1 MLEGL
6 AAWVLNTYVGGY
18 VENLNTH
25 QLSIGLLRGQ
35 VELENLPLKK
45 DAFRHLLLPLEIK
58 AGFIGKLSLKI
69 PVTRLRSEP
78 WLITIEQLYVVIG
91 PVSLDDYDEEREEQ
105 VLQNAKV
112 AKLDAMEAKWKASYE
127 SKQEPSYYAYS
138 YAAWLTCGTSVM
150 SNIIKNLQ
158 FKIKDIHIRFEDG
171 CTDPQNP
178 FACGITIQT
187 VSSQAAAADDAAQPP
202 PASEAA
208 DDVAHQSLQLS
219 GFAAYW
225 DSDVTLLGG
234 LDIMAM
240 AEAMK
245 KQQTHA
251 LSSARAVRPHAYLL
265 STTSFQAQISR
276 NCSPQPL
283 RLRSK
288 PRLTCNLQLEKF
300 ALTLN
305 EEQYRQMVFCLRE
318 LERTNVSWKYRRW
331 RPAVDVRGNARQ
343 WWQFAVQAHVNHL
356 TKKRSQATWEFALK
370 RAKQVKTYV
379 DTYYCHLS
387 KPECL
392 TTEMQAEKNLLEKQ
406 LELETLLSLR
416 ELVIQK
422 VRREQA
428 SWPIGSGGQGL
439 LQYWFPGWTG
449 WYTKQEE
456 APQLPTA
463 DTTEDEA
470 SDIDDASSVSTSL
483 TTQIEEEILDALDSV
498 DRDTFLMRDTVFA
511 RVCFSLSQCGL
522 TLVGRHRTAPT
533 LGSGD
538 DAMQPLVELR
548 FTDVTVDVESRPR
561 LGSFLFAAR
570 LGSLHLQDR
579 TAHNTAYPYVLSPH
593 IVEQVHIFPPKPQP
607 VAEVAKG
614 GQPSIFKFLP
624 FTSPSAAP
632 FGIPLMQGQKMD
644 FPSIPLFE
652 LTYERKPLSS
662 NADHSLM
669 VNTQSLDVVYNPS
682 TIRTVKQFFTLFN
695 YEGGGS
701 QTSSGGP
708 LNLSAAA
715 RSRYEMFKRH
725 TKEELRHRW
734 DLMLEGEESNLQ
746 VAKWDIHMDIC
757 APQIIVPESFTDHNS
772 LTVLID
778 LGRVQF
784 SNSSAPPGA
793 SHSNVD
799 DISDDEADFKTPC
812 SSPPELE
819 ELVNEPVILNPV
831 PETTFTDANVY
842 DRMYK
847 KYTLN
852 LQDMQV
858 LIGTS
863 KDSWKF
869 AQSKGT
875 SRMHVLDRFS
885 ISVQVE
891 RRLLA
896 TDDPHW
902 PSVILNMKLPRL
914 TAHVNEQK
922 VHAMQMCVSRLR
934 ESTSTR
940 PPSWSSQGLSSP
952 YPSSE
957 DFNKAYELGGMSGS
971 PFSNRAKEPH
981 DMSLLL
987 FAQCSIEQMCLE
999 VQSRGRC
1006 IAELQVTGIQATF
1019 SKMPLDSSIT
1029 LSVHGLLLVDAL
1041 QTYGPDFELL
1051 VASHRHV
1058 SMDSRSG
1065 SIRDSD
1071 PNSPTSPATPPLFA
1085 MQPAPPLQTIA
1096 VPKVL
1101 SAILS
1106 TLQSASPKVLTDR
1119 QRASPIGIL
1128 DAHEADAL
1136 ITAEISI
1143 VNVPSSSTNG
1153 AAEQV
1158 FIAAVQFNN
1167 LDVIAN
1173 QETIVE
1179 LVNFARCLKPYD
1191 ALKVPRKTASREGR
1205 LSTSSQFDLSP
1216 SSVQALPN
1224 QINSMQLTFDFHRF
1238 NVLLLRAVSKKGSV
1252 SGQKVATATVS
1263 GARIQ
1268 ASIGSSLEIQGTL
1281 GGLQVC
1287 DLISDKTLHRR
1298 IVSVGSDPHLA
1309 QEDSLIKHH
1318 ASLYRSLPLPDSA
1331 ATAGTEKAFEFTVKR
1346 YRAQGKQATES
1357 ECLEVVARVASVCYI
1372 HSPLLLHE
1380 LASCAVEFKHCVSL
1394 LAQSIKNAATEV
1406 ALGIVN
1412 LPAQSVALSFHVCP
1426 PEGAAVPLLLQRE
1439 PSLNE
1444 TADVHAALPL
1454 DVKLDILLQTPVI
1467 VLPCSVSS
1475 RDVVVAHLGRISLQ
1489 NTNSSVLQSDQFAF
1503 NSCDPHKSGL
1513 FFVQFRDVN
1522 LYSLNIDENLAA
1534 AASGK
1539 PPAVVPPLDSLP
1551 VVDLYSCRAHG
1562 HPILHDTIIEFTV
1575 QYKQPREDLEGAWF
1589 TDGTSWIG
1597 EQGDQGDQVEAPSQH
1612 KGRPTLEVS
1621 GTVINVLKF
1630 AVTKHQ
1636 YELLLQSTK
1645 NITYRKEST
1654 AEEEDLAEP
1663 LHFTSSWDDFAVK
1676 DLLGEPNR
1684 PQQSLA
1690 SMADDASGQ
1699 TAFNC
1704 HINFVLPEFII
1715 NICSELCNDK
1725 QDLVALSFQEFV
1737 VNYERNSPYETTI
1750 QLALKGVVME
1760 DLMESPESSHRY
1772 LIRSTNPESQ
1782 AGDPRDERPPK
1793 SDFISFSC
1801 PDMKYHAPT
1810 MVAHPSLP
1818 DRLCTQNVF
1827 QAHLK
1832 KSKPAEHPKK
1842 RGGQCSSTCGS
1853 PSTPPPSPSGSVSP
1867 LLVAQEDP
1875 LMHINVLL
1883 IDSHCPD
1890 FASKHNR
1897 VSQTVTVELNSLET
1911 VINAQTWVMVLDF
1924 LGLAADLPQEPRPAS
1939 KQEDLLLMEDTDASQ
1954 ESLGGGLEVA
1964 NTELKVDIHNFV
1976 VTLNKPSCELARASI
1991 SGFSSHLSLRDSNI
2005 AFQASLGKICV
2016 LDLTGHGC
2024 LYRERFITAGPEALH
2039 FNIFKYG
2046 SPDPDL
2052 RRDCDVKVKCE
2063 MSSVQVVHTQRFLT
2077 EVIDFFADF
2086 SELQMLLKAATAGN
2100 KMNLSAC
2107 RAPRVQLEV
2116 TAASPVIVVPQ
2127 SYRSLDVLVANL
2139 GNLNISTTFRF
2150 TGEGK
2155 SEPSSRRTSLETSL
2169 LEPARKGCT
2178 VISAEEVMNVLVN
2191 LDDDKCLLQ
2200 VMDVELVDMDVY
2212 SGVCVPTCQAVPL
2225 KHPEGGSYTLQF
2237 PSILI
2242 KKNGGPL
2249 LKQTLMLHLMV
2260 EKNLD
2265 SAFNHSVPDWTVEG
2279 SFSSV
2284 HVTLDRSQYAL
2295 VHGILSHN
2303 LAETVERSSASNLTL
2318 IELFPEQGSGS
2329 SGNGWT
2335 FLAIRMA
2342 LVNVTL
2348 ELVHA
2353 HARPLCA
2360 NAESTLAKVELIR
2373 SRLTLERFSDQSN
2386 DIDLVSHEIRILD
2399 TRFKD
2404 APVNNRPNVFTNIL
2418 QPTKNASREKVLQ
2431 AEIHYRVTHN
2441 TARFTVLLNNMRVM
2455 AIFSWIS
2462 ELAEFLSVATEG
2474 QLFTQVKHTTETD
2487 LHQAH
2492 IQGSG
2497 RRMTKQWQQQP
2508 IPEVP
2513 LELKLNMTD
2522 TEIVVVEDAAAWDTN
2537 AVILKSTAVLS
2548 YHGGGSA
2555 GGEKPLSCNLQNLEV
2570 FSCVLGLEEDT
2581 ALSIVDPIS
2590 VYIDLVARERE
2601 STSFGARSGHV
2612 LQVGTLNLNLRL
2624 SYNDVKMFLR
2634 ILDSIPKQLLL
2645 SVNKADPVNMDS
2657 LLEMGFS
2664 REDCLRSLEA
2674 CKGNVDDAAL
2684 WLTQNAAPCSAAL
2697 ASMGAS
2703 APTSVARPED
2713 VVVSAV
2719 ELKVSYF
2726 CLCIID
2732 DCMDADVPLLEID
2745 LRETYISQELS
2756 KTFSGESKFFFS
2768 TGYYNRALS
2777 GWEPIIEPWRCHCL
2791 WEAAFGKAG
2800 LSKFHFKINAED
2812 VLKVNITTALL
2823 DLYQKVKQSW
2833 AADFYQLFSAERSL
2847 DNRDATMQV
2856 VDAPVRRRSPFVP
2869 FAIKND
2875 LGVAFRFTAFVSA
2888 AFGGSKEE
2896 PATSKFD
2903 WKDVEPGQVVPF
2915 TFQGRGK
2922 IRHQDSHELR
2932 MHKLV
2937 VKIAGYSQLD
2947 PVSVE
2952 KVGVYFK
2959 YAVPVDRQHR
2969 ASAMTRVV
2977 FSVTLDGNARKLIT
2991 VRSALVVK
2999 NKVEV
3004 PVDLKL
3010 ETAGVRPYQIC
3021 LQPRCMAAV
3030 PLPYVFADMWVR
3042 PTISLIAY
3050 SSLEWQH
3057 FASRPQGA
3065 SYSITCCP
3073 IRNDA
3078 AFFRFSVD
3086 VKREKYPDSK
3096 SVSASVP
3103 GHTISLLPPLSIQ
3116 NLLPYELAYVVNEGQ
3131 CKGIIPPHKNHLL
3144 HEVNTDQYV
3153 IVGFSLEN
3161 FRQCTSLVIPPGSS
3175 SFSTRL
3181 ETHDTEGRP
3190 LVLHAR
3196 VSVLRGR
3203 ALKVYV
3209 SVPFWIINR
3218 SGLPLIF
3225 KQEGTSSESAGQ
3237 FREHEQARSVAP
3249 LLFSFSDTE
3258 ASMMC
3263 SMRVGTELH
3272 PRSFPQWCT
3281 CFSLEK
3287 GIKVRRL
3294 MVSPN
3299 DARPDWVYTIGV
3311 EIRPGL
3317 GRYTGTSHVVLSP
3330 RFLIDNQS
3338 SAVVQ
3343 IAQRFATKELQ
3354 YRHHISLA
3362 KPKSSLPFHWPR
3374 VDLDNLL
3381 CVRLVDIA
3389 GCQWSGG
3396 FKIDELN
3403 SFHIHMR
3410 DDLGRSHFLRV
3421 EVILKGATFFIIFM
3435 DCAKIP
3441 PPLRID
3447 NQSEVSVTFHQTSV
3461 ANDMLRATVRAHT
3474 SVPYAWDEPT
3484 LPPYITVTAPGGMSE
3499 TYDMTIFRPGKKLY
3513 YENFFYIAFSG
3524 TFLEPRAMVKAQPG
3538 SKDVRCQE
3546 LVLDVP
3552 QGSRVVINKKELGKR
3567 SQLWRM
3573 TSTGMLQHEGSSTPR
3588 EPRPSAEPGRMLVL
3602 DIAGLGPEPKKYTE
3616 LMLRKPDGRRRL
3628 TQTWQFR
3635 SDGRLACQLP
3645 GMFVQPR
3652 DGFAGLRRGNDVVL
3666 GPPQPVSFA
3675 CMDNGVPVE
3684 QAVVNQ
3690 KMRGGSGVLSVRV
3703 VPKGPTIMLCVSD
3716 FVQKQKLS
3724 TSAPSLDLR
3733 LLADK
3738 GAEEPQPPQ
3747 VEGRFGMD
3755 LELNVHLVGGLGVSV
3770 INHLGEELVY
3780 AVLQNIR
3787 VNFQQSP
3794 SSQILDASV
3803 ENVQVDNQLHGA
3815 ERPVALYVTPLHER
3829 DRQRHLPAIVVTAE
3843 RLPQR
3848 DTDVVIFQH
3857 FIMHVKNLTVALEE
3871 LLMLK
3876 VLQLVHHQFTD
3887 FSDEIIIDNQLQRAH
3902 AAASANARRLYFNT
3916 LKLRLDQVKLSVL
3929 TLSHRPPELDSI
3941 KKKAGW
3947 SLMRFEDVVVE
3958 LDSFVKSHPFESLE
3972 FLVNNVIEHYKGEFQ
3987 SHAAKILGAVD
3998 FLGDPVG
4005 LFNDVCTG
4013 WSESL
4018 KDGNITY
4025 LIKGVTHGLSNS
4037 TVKMAGSLSESL
4049 TTVAHPPGQVEQRS
4063 RSGAGPEHS
4072 SEGHLVTGLRRLG
4085 SGVVG
4090 GLTSVARHSYHGV
4103 VNEGVQGL
4111 LTGLGKGLIGTV
4123 AMPAAGILDL
4133 VTEAASLVRDTSK
4146 PPSHRHPRR
4155 CRPPR
4160 LCSGPGGLL
4169 PCYSTSQALGQ
4180 QFLCQLADAATGG
4193 DLFVAMEQLEG
4204 RPDGLRV
4211 LISTERAFIIRRESP
4226 SSHAESI
4233 VHVVPYSGLSYC
4245 RWFPSNLGA
4254 QPQPPFYVEFL
4265 LRPENQ
4271 RLSASLDLQHNSLRV
4286 GCESEGTARKVVQQ
4300 INYARDAYEERK
4312 YTTHFSD
4319 SDEDEN

>member
-78 WLITIEQLYVVIG
+78 WLITIEQLYIVIG
-91 PVSLDDYDEEREEQ
+91 PVSLDDYDEVREDQ
-105 VLQNAKV
+105 VLQNAKI

-150 SNIIKNLQ
+150 TNIIKNLQ
-158 FKIKDIHIRFEDG
+158 FKIKDIHIRCEDG

-187 VSSQAAAADDAAQPP
+187 LSSQAAAADEAAAQES
-202 PASEAA
+202 ASGAA
-208 DDVAHQSLQLS
+208 DDVAHQSVQLS
-219 GFAAYW
+219 GFAVYW
-225 DSDVTLLGG
+225 DSDVTLLGS
-234 LDIMAM
+234 LDIPAV

-245 KQQTHA
+245 KHQTHA
-251 LSSARAVRPHAYLL
+251 LSTARTVRPHSYLL
-265 STTSFQAQISR
+265 ATTSFQAQISR

-283 RLRSK
+283 RVRSK
-288 PRLTCNLQLEKF
+288 PRLTCNLQLDKF
-300 ALTLN
+300 SITLN
-305 EEQYRQMVFCLRE
+305 EEQYRQMVFCFKE
-318 LERTNVSWKYRRW
+318 LERVNVSWKYRRW
-331 RPAVDVRGNARQ
+331 RPSVGISGNTSL
-343 WWQFAVQAHVNHL
+343 WWQFASHAHVHHL
-356 TKKRSQATWEFALK
+356 TKKRSQATWAFALQ
-370 RAKQVKTYV
+370 RAKDVKRYV
-379 DTYYCHLS
+379 DVYYCHLA

-392 TTEMQAEKNLLEKQ
+392 TTEMQKEKNALEQQ
-406 LELETLLSLR
+406 LEFETLLSLR

-422 VRREQA
+422 VRREQS
-428 SWPIGSGGQGL
+428 SWPSESRGQGV

-449 WYTKQEE
+449 WYAKQDE
-456 APQLPTA
+456 ASQPPSA
-463 DTTEDEA
+463 EVTEDEA
-470 SDIDDASSVSTSL
+470 SDIDDASSISTSL

-522 TLVGRHRTAPT
+522 TLVGRHRVAPN
-533 LGSGD
+533 LGAGD
-538 DAMQPLVELR
+538 EVMQPLVELR
-548 FTDVTVDVESRPR
+548 FAEVTVDVESRPR

-579 TAHNTAYPYVLSPH
+579 TAPNSAYPYMLSPH
-593 IVEQVHIFPPKPQP
+593 AVEQVHVFPKALPLEGTKT
-607 VAEVAKG
+607 
-614 GQPSIFKFLP
+614 QPSIFKFLP
-624 FTSPSAAP
+624 FTSPSSAP
-632 FGIPLMQGQKMD
+632 FGISLMHSQKTD
-644 FPSIPLFE
+644 FPSVPLFE
-652 LTYERKPLSS
+652 LTYEKKPLGSS
-662 NADHSLM
+662 ADHSLT

-695 YEGGGS
+695 YEGS
-701 QTSSGGP
+701 CFPSSGGS

-715 RSRYEMFKRH
+715 RTRYEMFKKH
-725 TKEELRHRW
+725 TKEELRHHW
-734 DLMLEGEESNLQ
+734 DLMLEGEQSTLQ
-746 VAKWDIHMDIC
+746 IAKWDIHMDIS
-757 APQIIVPESFTDHNS
+757 APQIIVPESFTDHTS
-772 LTVLID
+772 ATVLID

-784 SNSSAPPGA
+784 SNSSAPMEA
-793 SHSNVD
+793 SRANVE

-812 SSPPELE
+812 SSPPEQE
-819 ELVNEPVILNPV
+819 ELETVVSSPVK
-831 PETTFTDANVY
+831 ETAMSDADIY
-842 DRMYK
+842 SHMYK

-858 LIGTS
+858 LIGS
-863 KDSWKF
+863 GKDSWKF
-869 AQSKGT
+869 AQTKGT

-885 ISVQVE
+885 IAIQVE

-902 PSVILNMKLPRL
+902 PSVVLNMKLPRL

-922 VHAMQMCVSRLR
+922 VHAMQMCLSRLK

-940 PPSWSSQGLSSP
+940 PGGWSSQSPSSP
-952 YPSSE
+952 CASSVDLDKMLQQE
-957 DFNKAYELGGMSGS
+957 GMSES
-971 PFSNRAKEPH
+971 AFANRSKEPH
-981 DMSLLL
+981 DTSLLL
-987 FAQCSIEQMCLE
+987 VAQCSIEQMCLE

-1019 SKMPLDSSIT
+1019 SKTPQDLSVTM
-1029 LSVHGLLLVDAL
+1029 SVHGLLLVDAL

-1051 VASHRHV
+1051 VASHKHV

-1071 PNSPTSPATPPLFA
+1071 PNSPTSPATPPLFSIH
-1085 MQPAPPLQTIA
+1085 PTAPPMQTIA

-1106 TLQSASPKVLTDR
+1106 TLQSSPPKVLMDR
-1119 QRASPIGIL
+1119 QRISPIGML

-1136 ITAEISI
+1136 INVEISI
-1143 VNVPSSSTNG
+1143 LNVPSSGTND
-1153 AAEQV
+1153 AAEQL

-1179 LVNFARCLKPYD
+1179 LVNFARCLTPYD
-1191 ALKVPRKTASREGR
+1191 SLKVPAKTVSTVGR
-1205 LSTSSQFDLSP
+1205 ISMSSQVDLSP
-1216 SSVQALPN
+1216 SYVQATPS
-1224 QINSMQLTFDFHRF
+1224 QISSLQLTFDFHRF

-1287 DLISDKTLHRR
+1287 DLISEKTLHRR
-1298 IVSVGSDPHLA
+1298 IVSMGSDPHLG
-1309 QEDSLIKHH
+1309 QDLHDLLGKRHH
-1318 ASLYRSLPLPDSA
+1318 TELYRSLPPASDSA
-1331 ATAGTEKAFEFTVKR
+1331 NAEKAFEFTIKR
-1346 YRAQGKQATES
+1346 YGAQSKQTES
-1357 ECLEVVARVASVCYI
+1357 ECLEVVARMASVCYT

-1380 LASCAVEFKHCVSL
+1380 LASCAVEFKHCVSM

-1412 LPAQSVALSFHVCP
+1412 LPAQSMAFSFHVCP
-1426 PEGAAVPLLLQRE
+1426 PDSVMPPTLQRE
-1439 PSLNE
+1439 ISLNE
-1444 TADVHAALPL
+1444 PSDVQAALPL

-1467 VLPCSVSS
+1467 VLPCSPSS
-1475 RDVVVAHLGRISLQ
+1475 RDVLVAHLGRISLQ
-1489 NTNSSVLQSDQFAF
+1489 NTNSSMLQSAQFEF
-1503 NSCDPHKSGL
+1503 NSCDPHKAGL
-1513 FFVQFRDVN
+1513 FFVQFRDMN

-1534 AASGK
+1534 ASGK
-1539 PPAVVPPLDSLP
+1539 IGATGNLPPADSLP

-1562 HPILHDTIIEFTV
+1562 RPILHDTIIEFTV
-1575 QYKQPREDLEGAWF
+1575 QYKQPLEELEVGWF
-1589 TDGTSWIG
+1589 NDGSTWL
-1597 EQGDQGDQVEAPSQH
+1597 GDQGNQGSTSAQL
-1612 KGRPTLEVS
+1612 KTQPTLEVS

-1630 AVTKHQ
+1630 AVTKYQ

-1645 NITYRKEST
+1645 NITYCKDIG
-1654 AEEEDLAEP
+1654 AEEEDMAES
-1663 LHFTSSWDDFAVK
+1663 LHISSSWDELAAK
-1676 DLLGEPNR
+1676 ESHYEHER
-1684 PQQSLA
+1684 PQQSLVNVVEDG
-1690 SMADDASGQ
+1690 SKHM
-1699 TAFNC
+1699 AFNY
-1704 HINFVLPEFII
+1704 HVNFMLPELVI
-1715 NICSELCNDK
+1715 NICSDLCNDK

-1737 VNYERNSPYETTI
+1737 VNYEQDNPYETLV
-1750 QLALKGVVME
+1750 QLSLKGVIME
-1760 DLMESPESSHRY
+1760 DLVESPESSHRY
-1772 LIRSTNPESQ
+1772 LIRSTNPENE
-1782 AGDPRDERPPK
+1782 AGDSKDVRPPK

-1801 PDMKYHAPT
+1801 PDMTYHIPT
-1810 MVAHPSLP
+1810 IPAHPSLP

-1832 KSKPAEHPKK
+1832 KNKPTEHAKK
-1842 RGGQCSSTCGS
+1842 RGQCASMCAS
-1853 PSTPPPSPSGSVSP
+1853 PSTPPPSPCGSTTPP
-1867 LLVAQEDP
+1867 LLLAQEDS
-1875 LMHINVLL
+1875 LMHINMHL
-1883 IDSHCPD
+1883 IDRCCPD
-1890 FASKHNR
+1890 FTSKHNS
-1897 VSQTVTVELNSLET
+1897 VSKAVTVDVNSLEV
-1911 VINAQTWVMVLDF
+1911 VINSQTWVMVLDF
-1924 LGLAADLPQEPRPAS
+1924 LGLAADLPEEARPTS
-1939 KQEDLLLMEDTDASQ
+1939 RQDSLFREDL
-1954 ESLGGGLEVA
+1954 EVEHEPQA
-1964 NTELKVDIHNFV
+1964 DVDNTELEVNIRNFI
-1976 VTLNKPSCELARASI
+1976 VTLNKPTYELARATI

-2005 AFQASLGKICV
+2005 TLQASLGKICV
-2016 LDLTGHGC
+2016 LDLTGHGQ

-2039 FNIFKYG
+2039 FTVFKYG
-2046 SPDPDL
+2046 SLDPDL
-2052 RRDCDVKVKCE
+2052 QRDCDIKVKCE
-2063 MSSVQVVHTQRFLT
+2063 MSSVHVVHTQRFLT
-2077 EVIDFFADF
+2077 EVTDFFADF
-2086 SELQMLLKAATAGN
+2086 SDLQMLLKAATAGN
-2100 KMNLSAC
+2100 KMNLEAC

-2127 SYRSLDVLVANL
+2127 SYRSFDVLVANL
-2139 GNLNISTTFRF
+2139 GNLNITTTFRF

-2155 SEPSSRRTSLETSL
+2155 SASSSQRASLETSQ

-2178 VISAEEVMNVLVN
+2178 VISAEEVMKV
-2191 LDDDKCLLQ
+2191 LDDLDGEKCLLQ

-2212 SGVCVPTCQAVPL
+2212 SGVCVPACQAVPVN
-2225 KHPEGGSYTLQF
+2225 HPEGSYTVQF
-2237 PSILI
+2237 PSIFI

-2249 LKQTLMLHLMV
+2249 LKRTLMLHLLV

-2279 SFSSV
+2279 NFSSV

-2295 VHGILSHN
+2295 VHGILSRN
-2303 LAETVERSSASNLTL
+2303 LGETVERTSASNLTL
-2318 IELFPEQGSGS
+2318 VELFPEQQGGHN
-2329 SGNGWT
+2329 GNSWT

-2353 HARPLCA
+2353 HARLHCA

-2373 SRLTLERFSDQSN
+2373 SKLTLERFSDQSN

-2418 QPTKNASREKVLQ
+2418 LPTKNASKEKVLQ
-2431 AEIHYRVTHN
+2431 AEIHYRITHN

-2462 ELAEFLSVATEG
+2462 ELAEFLSLHDEH
-2474 QLFTQVKHTTETD
+2474 QVLSGAKQPTSAD
-2487 LHQAH
+2487 LHISQN
-2492 IQGSG
+2492 QSSV
-2497 RRMTKQWQQQP
+2497 RRMTKQWQQQQQP

-2522 TEIVVVEDAAAWDTN
+2522 TEIVVVEDSAAWDTN

-2548 YHGGGSA
+2548 YHKA
-2555 GGEKPLSCNLQNLEV
+2555 LTERPLSCNLQNLEV
-2570 FSCVLGLEEDT
+2570 FSCILGLEDDT
-2581 ALSIVDPIS
+2581 ALSIIDPIS
-2590 VYIDLVARERE
+2590 VYIDLVDRD
-2601 STSFGARSGHV
+2601 STPPDTKFGHV
-2612 LQVGTLNLNLRL
+2612 LQVGTMNLNLRL

-2634 ILDSIPKQLLL
+2634 ILDSIPKEWLLGGSKMD
-2645 SVNKADPVNMDS
+2645 SVNIDS

-2674 CKGNVDDAAL
+2674 CSGNLNDAAL
-2684 WLTQNAAPCSAAL
+2684 WLTQNAA
-2697 ASMGAS
+2697 
-2703 APTSVARPED
+2703 TSTCLSTAMSTSQTVVAKQD
-2713 VVVSAV
+2713 IVVSAV

-2756 KTFSGESKFFFS
+2756 KTFGGESKFFFS
-2768 TGYYNRALS
+2768 IGYYNRALS
-2777 GWEPIIEPWRCHCL
+2777 GWEPIIEPWRCNCQ
-2791 WEAAFGKAG
+2791 WEAAFRKTG
-2800 LSKFHFKINAED
+2800 LAKCHFKINAED

-2823 DLYQKVKQSW
+2823 DLYQKVKTSW
-2833 AADFYQLFSAERSL
+2833 ATDFYQLFSAEK
-2847 DNRDATMQV
+2847 NTEKNGAVGQGET
-2856 VDAPVRRRSPFVP
+2856 PVRRRSPFVP

-2888 AFGGSKEE
+2888 TFSGNKDEAS
-2896 PATSKFD
+2896 TTRFD

-2915 TFQGRGK
+2915 TFEGRGK

-2932 MHKLV
+2932 MHRLV
-2937 VKIAGYSQLD
+2937 LKIPGYTQLD

-2959 YAVPVDRQHR
+2959 YARPLERQHR
-2969 ASAMTRVV
+2969 ASGTTRVL
-2977 FSVTLDGNARKLIT
+2977 FNVTLDGNARKMIT
-2991 VRSALVVK
+2991 VQSALVIK
-2999 NKVEV
+2999 NRVEV
-3004 PVDLKL
+3004 AVDLKL

-3021 LQPRCMAAV
+3021 LQPKCTSAV

-3050 SSLEWQH
+3050 SALEWQH
-3057 FASRPQGA
+3057 VATKQQGS

-3078 AFFRFSVD
+3078 AVFRFSVD
-3086 VKREKYPDSK
+3086 VKREKYPDWNT
-3096 SVSASVP
+3096 VSSSVP
-3103 GHTISLLPPLSIQ
+3103 GHTISLLPPIRIH
-3116 NLLPYELAYVVNEGQ
+3116 NLLPCELEYVVNEGQ
-3131 CKGIIPPHKNHLL
+3131 CRGIISAQKNRAL
-3144 HEVNTDQYV
+3144 HEVNTEQYV
-3153 IVGFSLEN
+3153 IIGFSLEN

-3181 ETHDTEGRP
+3181 ETHDTEGRL

-3196 VSVLRGR
+3196 VSVLRAR
-3203 ALKVYV
+3203 SLKVYV
-3209 SVPFWIINR
+3209 SVPYWIINR

-3225 KQEGTSSESAGQ
+3225 KQEGTNSEAAGQ
-3237 FREHEQARSVAP
+3237 FPEHEQARSMVP
-3249 LLFSFSDTE
+3249 LLFSFADTE

-3263 SMRVGTELH
+3263 SMRVGMELH
-3272 PRSFPQWCT
+3272 PRTFPQWCM

-3311 EIRPGL
+3311 EIRQ
-3317 GRYTGTSHVVLSP
+3317 GRGNYMCTNYVVLSP

-3338 SAVVQ
+3338 SSVVQ
-3343 IAQRFATKELQ
+3343 IAQRFATKELHQ
-3354 YRHHISLA
+3354 HRHHISLA
-3362 KPKSSLPFHWPR
+3362 KPKSNLPFHWPR

-3381 CVRLVDIA
+3381 CVRLVDTP
-3389 GCQWSGG
+3389 GCMWSGG

-3447 NQSEVSVTFHQTSV
+3447 NQSEVPVTFHQTHVS
-3461 ANDMLRATVRAHT
+3461 NELLRATVKAHT

-3484 LPPYITVTAPGGMSE
+3484 LPPHITVTAPGGMSE
-3499 TYDMTIFRPGKKLY
+3499 AYDMTIFRAGKKLY

-3524 TFLEPRAMVKAQPG
+3524 TFLEPRTMVKVQPG
-3538 SKDVRCQE
+3538 SKDVKCQE

-3552 QGSRVVINKKELGKR
+3552 QGTRVVINKKELGKR

-3628 TQTWQFR
+3628 TQTWQFC
-3635 SDGRLACQLP
+3635 SDGRLCCQLP

-3652 DGFAGLRRGNDVVL
+3652 DGFHGLRRGNDVVL
-3666 GPPQPVSFA
+3666 GPPQPVSFE
-3675 CMDNGVPVE
+3675 CMPNGVPLE
-3684 QAVVNQ
+3684 QAVTNQ
-3690 KMRGGSGVLSVRV
+3690 KMRGGSGVLLVRV
-3703 VPKGPTIMLCVSD
+3703 IPKGPTIVLCVSD
-3716 FVQKQKLS
+3716 FMQKQKVS
-3724 TSAPSLDLR
+3724 VNAPSPDAS
-3733 LLADK
+3733 LLAQKASGSEDQQ
-3738 GAEEPQPPQ
+3738 APQL
-3747 VEGRFGMD
+3747 EGKFGLD
-3755 LELNVHLVGGLGVSV
+3755 LELNLHLLGGLGVSV
-3770 INHLGEELVY
+3770 INHLSEELIY

-3787 VNFQQSP
+3787 VNFIQSA
-3794 SSQILDASV
+3794 SSQLLDASV

-3829 DRQRHLPAIVVTAE
+3829 DRLRHLPAIVITAE
-3843 RLPQR
+3843 RLPQK

-3857 FIMHVKNLTVALEE
+3857 FIMHIKNITLALEE

-3876 VLQLVHHQFTD
+3876 IVQFLHHLVDD
-3887 FSDEIIIDNQLQRAH
+3887 FGDEVFIDNQLQRAH
-3902 AAASANARRLYFNT
+3902 AAASANARRFYFNT

-3929 TLSHRPPELDSI
+3929 TLSHRPPELDAI
-3941 KKKAGW
+3941 KKRVGW
-3947 SLMRFEDVVVE
+3947 SLMRFEDVAVE

-3972 FLVNNVIEHYKGEFQ
+3972 FLVNNVVEHYRGEFQ

-4013 WSESL
+4013 WSDFM
-4018 KDGNITY
+4018 KDGNAAC
-4025 LIKGVTHGLSNS
+4025 LLKGVTHGLSNS
-4037 TVKMAGSLSESL
+4037 TAKMAGSLSESL
-4049 TTVAHPPGQVEQRS
+4049 TTVANPGRQLEQRS
-4063 RSGAGPEHS
+4063 RSTAAPEQS
-4072 SEGHLVTGLRRLG
+4072 SERHIVTGLRRLG

-4090 GLTSVARHSYHGV
+4090 GFTSIAKHSYQGAI
-4103 VNEGVQGL
+4103 NEGVQGL

-4123 AMPAAGILDL
+4123 AMPAAGLLDL
-4133 VTEAASLVRDTSK
+4133 VTEAASIVRDTSK
-4146 PPSHRHPRR
+4146 PLSHVHPRR
-4155 CRPPR
+4155 CRAPR

-4169 PCYSTSQALGQ
+4169 PCYSTTQALGQ
-4180 QFLCQLADAATGG
+4180 QFLCNLTDASG
-4193 DLFVAMEQLEG
+4193 DLFVAMEQLES

-4211 LISTERAFIIRRESP
+4211 LISTERAFIIKREGA
-4226 SSHAESI
+4226 HAESI
-4233 VHVVPYSGLSYC
+4233 VHVVHYSSLSYC
-4245 RWFPSNLGA
+4245 RWFPSNLGP

-4271 RLSASLDLQHNSLRV
+4271 RLSASLDLNHGSLRV
-4286 GCESEGTARKVVQQ
+4286 GCESETTARKVVQL
-4300 INYARDAYEERK
+4300 INYARDTHEERK
-4312 YTTHFSD
+4312 YTAHFSD
-4319 SDEDEN
+4319 SDEDD

>member
-35 VELENLPLKK
+35 VELENLPLKR

-78 WLITIEQLYVVIG
+78 WLITIEQLYIVIG
-91 PVSLDDYDEEREEQ
+91 PVSLDDYDEAREEQ
-105 VLQNAKV
+105 VLQNAKI

-150 SNIIKNLQ
+150 TNIVKNLQ
-158 FKIKDIHIRFEDG
+158 FKIKDIHIRYEDG

-178 FACGITIQT
+178 FGCGITIQT
-187 VSSQAAAADDAAQPP
+187 LSSQAAATATAASTAAPMTDDAASQAS
-202 PASEAA
+202 ASEPA
-208 DDVAHQSLQLS
+208 DDVANQSVQLS
-219 GFAAYW
+219 GVAVYW
-225 DSDVTLLGG
+225 DSDVALLGG
-234 LDIMAM
+234 LDILAM

-245 KQQTHA
+245 KQQTHV
-251 LSSARAVRPHAYLL
+251 LSSTRSVKPHSYLL
-265 STTSFQAQISR
+265 ATTSFQAQISR

-283 RLRSK
+283 RVRSK
-288 PRLTCNLQLEKF
+288 PRLTCNLQLDKF
-300 ALTLN
+300 SVTLN
-305 EEQYRQMVFCLRE
+305 EEQYRQMVFCLKE
-318 LERTNVSWKYRRW
+318 LERIDVSWKYRRW
-331 RPAVDVRGNARQ
+331 RPSVAVSGNASL
-343 WWQFAVQAHVNHL
+343 WWQFASQAHVHHL
-356 TKKRSQATWEFALK
+356 TKKRSQATWEFILQ
-370 RAKQVKTYV
+370 RARQVKRYV
-379 DTYYCHLS
+379 DVYYCHLT

-392 TTEMQAEKNLLEKQ
+392 TTEMQKEKNMLEQQ
-406 LELETLLSLR
+406 LEFETLLSLR

-422 VRREQA
+422 VRREQS
-428 SWPIGSGGQGL
+428 SWSAGPRGQGL

-456 APQLPTA
+456 EPQQSLA
-463 DTTEDEA
+463 EDEA
-470 SDIDDASSVSTSL
+470 SDDDASSISTTL

-498 DRDTFLMRDTVFA
+498 DQDTFLMRDAVLA
-511 RVCFSLSQCGL
+511 RVCFSLSQCGV
-522 TLVGRHRTAPT
+522 TLVGRHQAAPS
-533 LGSGD
+533 LGAGD
-538 DAMQPLVELR
+538 EVMQPLVELR

-561 LGSFLFAAR
+561 FGSFLFAAR

-579 TAHNTAYPYVLSPH
+579 TAPHSTYPYVLSPH
-593 IVEQVHIFPPKPQP
+593 AVEQLHVFP
-607 VAEVAKG
+607 KG
-614 GQPSIFKFLP
+614 LPLDGSKAQASIFKFLP
-624 FTSPSAAP
+624 FTSPPTAP
-632 FGIPLMQGQKMD
+632 FGIPLISQKVE
-644 FPSIPLFE
+644 FPNVPLFE
-652 LTYERKPLSS
+652 LTYEKKPLGSS
-662 NADHSLM
+662 ADHSLT

-695 YEGGGS
+695 YEGS
-701 QTSSGGP
+701 CSPSSGGQ

-715 RSRYEMFKRH
+715 RTRYEMFKKH
-725 TKEELRHRW
+725 TKEELRHHW
-734 DLMLEGEESNLQ
+734 DLMLEGEESTLQ
-746 VAKWDIHMDIC
+746 IAKWDIHMDIS
-757 APQIIVPESFTDHNS
+757 APQIIVPESFIDHS
-772 LTVLID
+772 STTVLID

-784 SNSSAPPGA
+784 SNSSAPSEA
-793 SHSNVD
+793 SHGNVD
-799 DISDDEADFKTPC
+799 DISDEEAEFKTPC

-819 ELVNEPVILNPV
+819 ELLSETVVQSPVK
-831 PETTFTDANVY
+831 ETPLSEADIY
-842 DRMYK
+842 DHMYK

-885 ISVQVE
+885 ISIQVE

-914 TAHVNEQK
+914 IAHVNEQK
-922 VHAMQMCVSRLR
+922 VHAMHMCLSRLK

-940 PPSWSSQGLSSP
+940 PAGWSSQGPSSP

-957 DFNKAYELGGMSGS
+957 DLGKAFQQEGMSGS
-971 PFSNRAKEPH
+971 AFAKRARESH
-981 DMSLLL
+981 EMSLLL
-987 FAQCSIEQMCLE
+987 LAQCSIEQMCLE

-1019 SKMPLDSSIT
+1019 SKTPQDSSVT
-1029 LSVHGLLLVDAL
+1029 MSVHGLLLVDAL

-1071 PNSPTSPATPPLFA
+1071 PNSPTSPATPPLLA
-1085 MQPAPPLQTIA
+1085 MQPAPPMQTIA

-1106 TLQSASPKVLTDR
+1106 TLQSAPPKVLMDR
-1119 QRASPIGIL
+1119 QRASPIGML
-1128 DAHEADAL
+1128 DAHETDAL
-1136 ITAEISI
+1136 ITVEISI
-1143 VNVPSSSTNG
+1143 VNVPSSTTNG

-1179 LVNFARCLKPYD
+1179 LVNFARCLKPSD
-1191 ALKVPRKTASREGR
+1191 ALKMPPKRASAMGR
-1205 LSTSSQFDLSP
+1205 MSMSSQFDLSP
-1216 SSVQALPN
+1216 SSVQATPN
-1224 QINSMQLTFDFHRF
+1224 QVNSMQLTFDFHRF

-1252 SGQKVATATVS
+1252 SGQKVATATIS

-1268 ASIGSSLEIQGTL
+1268 TSIGSTLEIQGTL

-1287 DLISDKTLHRR
+1287 DLISEKTLYRR
-1298 IVSVGSDPHLA
+1298 IVSMGSDPHLM
-1309 QEDSLIKHH
+1309 QDLHDSLGKRHH
-1318 ASLYRSLPLPDSA
+1318 AAGLYRSLPLADHDPASS
-1331 ATAGTEKAFEFTVKR
+1331 EKAFEFSVKR
-1346 YRAQGKQATES
+1346 YGSHSSKQAES
-1357 ECLEVVARVASVCYI
+1357 ECLEVVVRMASVCYT

-1380 LASCAVEFKHCVSL
+1380 LASCAVEFKHCVSM

-1412 LPAQSVALSFHVCP
+1412 LPAQTMALSFHVCP
-1426 PEGAAVPLLLQRE
+1426 PSESAVPSAVQRE
-1439 PSLNE
+1439 VSVNE
-1444 TADVHAALPL
+1444 TSDMQAALPL

-1467 VLPCSVSS
+1467 VLPASPSS
-1475 RDVVVAHLGRISLQ
+1475 HDVIVAHLGRISVQ
-1489 NTNSSVLQSDQFAF
+1489 NINSSVLQSDQFAF
-1503 NSCDPHKSGL
+1503 NSCDPHKAGL

-1522 LYSLNIDENLAA
+1522 LYSLNINENIAA
-1534 AASGK
+1534 VSGK
-1539 PPAVVPPLDSLP
+1539 TAPFLVLPSADSLP

-1562 HPILHDTIIEFTV
+1562 RPILHDTIIEFTV
-1575 QYKQPREDLEGAWF
+1575 QYKQPHDELEVGWF
-1589 TDGTSWIG
+1589 RDGTAWL
-1597 EQGDQGDQVEAPSQH
+1597 EDQGDQRSTCGQPNGQ
-1612 KGRPTLEVS
+1612 PILEVS

-1630 AVTKHQ
+1630 AVTKYQ
-1636 YELLLQSTK
+1636 YELLLKSAK
-1645 NITYRKEST
+1645 NITYCREIG
-1654 AEEEDLAEP
+1654 AEEDLAES
-1663 LHFTSSWDDFAVK
+1663 LHLSSSWDELIPK
-1676 DLLGEPNR
+1676 DAPCEHDKPEHSLGSVTEDGSN
-1684 PQQSLA
+1684 Q
-1690 SMADDASGQ
+1690 MALS
-1699 TAFNC
+1699 C
-1704 HINFVLPEFII
+1704 HINFVLPELIM

-1737 VNYERNSPYETTI
+1737 VNYERDNPYETTI
-1750 QLALKGVVME
+1750 QLALKGIVME
-1760 DLMESPESSHRY
+1760 DLVEHPESSHRY
-1772 LIRSTNPESQ
+1772 LIRSSNPDNQ
-1782 AGDPRDERPPK
+1782 QPGDSKDTRPPK

-1801 PDMKYHAPT
+1801 PDMTYHIPT
-1810 MVAHPSLP
+1810 VATHPSLP
-1818 DRLCTQNVF
+1818 DRLCTQNAF

-1832 KSKPAEHPKK
+1832 KSRAAEHAKK
-1842 RGGQCSSTCGS
+1842 RGQSSSTCAS
-1853 PSTPPPSPSGSVSP
+1853 PSTPPPSPSGSMTP
-1867 LLVAQEDP
+1867 LATAAQEDS
-1875 LMHINVLL
+1875 LMHINMRL
-1883 IDSHCPD
+1883 IDRHCPD
-1890 FASKHNR
+1890 FASKHNS
-1897 VSQTVTVELNSLET
+1897 VSKTVTVDLNSLET
-1911 VINAQTWVMVLDF
+1911 MINSQTWVMVLDF
-1924 LGLAADLPQEPRPAS
+1924 LGLAADLPEDPRPAS
-1939 KQEDLLLMEDTDASQ
+1939 RQDSQHREDSEVSQ
-1954 ESLGGGLEVA
+1954 ELPPEVD
-1964 NTELKVDIHNFV
+1964 NTELEVNIHNFV
-1976 VTLNKPSCELARASI
+1976 VTLNKPTYELARATI

-2005 AFQASLGKICV
+2005 TLRASLGKICV
-2016 LDLTGHGC
+2016 LDLTGHGQ

-2039 FNIFKYG
+2039 FSVFKYG
-2046 SPDPDL
+2046 APDPNL
-2052 RRDCDVKVKCE
+2052 QRDCDVKVMCE

-2100 KMNLSAC
+2100 KMNLEAC

-2127 SYRSLDVLVANL
+2127 SCRSFDVLVANL
-2139 GNLNISTTFRF
+2139 GNLNITTGFHF
-2150 TGEGK
+2150 TGEEK
-2155 SEPSSRRTSLETSL
+2155 SASSSRRSSVEISQ
-2169 LEPARKGCT
+2169 EQPAREGCT
-2178 VISAEEVMNVLVN
+2178 VISAEGVMRA
-2191 LDDDKCLLQ
+2191 LDDLNGEKCLLQ
-2200 VMDVELVDMDVY
+2200 AMDVELVDMDVY
-2212 SGVCVPTCQAVPL
+2212 SGVCVPARQAMP
-2225 KHPEGGSYTLQF
+2225 PNRPAGSYTVQF
-2237 PSILI
+2237 PSIFI

-2249 LKQTLMLHLMV
+2249 LKQTLMLHLLV

-2265 SAFNHSVPDWTVEG
+2265 CAFNHSVPDWTVEG
-2279 SFSSV
+2279 NFSSV

-2295 VHGILSHN
+2295 VHGILSRN
-2303 LAETVERSSASNLTL
+2303 LGEKVERSPASNVTL
-2318 IELFPEQGSGS
+2318 VELFPEQGSQS
-2329 SGNGWT
+2329 ENSWT

-2353 HARPLCA
+2353 HARPQCA

-2373 SRLTLERFSDQSN
+2373 SKLTLERFSDQSN
-2386 DIDLVSHEIRILD
+2386 DIDLVSNEIRILD

-2418 QPTKNASREKVLQ
+2418 SPTKNASKEKVLQ

-2462 ELAEFLSVATEG
+2462 ELAEFLHLGAESQVSTAG
-2474 QLFTQVKHTTETD
+2474 TQVASTD
-2487 LHQAH
+2487 PHPVQNQSV
-2492 IQGSG
+2492 I

-2508 IPEVP
+2508 VPEVP

-2522 TEIVVVEDAAAWDTN
+2522 TEIVVVEDSAAWDTN
-2537 AVILKSTAVLS
+2537 TVILKSTAVLS
-2548 YHGGGSA
+2548 YHKA
-2555 GGEKPLSCNLQNLEV
+2555 LTERPLSCNLQNLEV
-2570 FSCVLGLEEDT
+2570 FSCILGLEDDT
-2581 ALSIVDPIS
+2581 ALSIIDPIS
-2590 VYIDLVARERE
+2590 VYIDLVERE
-2601 STSFGARSGHV
+2601 STSSGHM

-2645 SVNKADPVNMDS
+2645 GGNKTDVNIDS

-2674 CKGNVDDAAL
+2674 CRGNLSDAAI
-2684 WLTQNAAPCSAAL
+2684 WLTQNASACDPSLSMTAIAPPAAI
-2697 ASMGAS
+2697 AKQ
-2703 APTSVARPED
+2703 D
-2713 VVVSAV
+2713 VIMSAV
-2719 ELKVSYF
+2719 ELKVSSF

-2745 LRETYISQELS
+2745 LRETYIFQELS
-2756 KTFSGESKFFFS
+2756 KTFAGESKFFFS
-2768 TGYYNRALS
+2768 IGYYNRALS
-2777 GWEPIIEPWRCHCL
+2777 GWEPIVEPWRCNCQ
-2791 WEAAFGKAG
+2791 WEAAFGKTG
-2800 LSKFHFKINAED
+2800 LMKFHFKINAED

-2823 DLYQKVKQSW
+2823 DLYQKVKASW
-2833 AADFYQLFSAERSL
+2833 ATDFYQLFSAEKCL
-2847 DNRDATMQV
+2847 EDKDATLQG
-2856 VDAPVRRRSPFVP
+2856 DTLVRRRSPFVP

-2875 LGVAFRFTAFVSA
+2875 LGVAFRFTAFVAA
-2888 AFGGSKEE
+2888 AFGGNKEE
-2896 PATSKFD
+2896 QTTSRFD

-2932 MHKLV
+2932 MHRLV
-2937 VKIAGYSQLD
+2937 LKIAGYGQLE

-2959 YAVPVDRQHR
+2959 YAIPIDRQHR
-2969 ASAMTRVV
+2969 SSGMIRVV

-2991 VRSALVVK
+2991 VQSALVIK

-3004 PVDLKL
+3004 PVDVKL

-3021 LQPRCMAAV
+3021 LQPKCTTAV

-3057 FASRPQGA
+3057 VASKRQSAG
-3065 SYSITCCP
+3065 YSITCCP

-3078 AFFRFSVD
+3078 TLFRFSVD
-3086 VKREKYPDSK
+3086 VKRENYPDK
-3096 SVSASVP
+3096 DSVSSTVP
-3103 GHTISLLPPLSIQ
+3103 GHTISLLPPIRIH
-3116 NLLPYELAYVVNEGQ
+3116 NLLPCELDYVVNEGQ
-3131 CKGIIPPHKNHLL
+3131 CKGIISAQKDCAL
-3144 HEVNTDQYV
+3144 HEVNTEQYV
-3153 IVGFSLEN
+3153 IIGFSLEN
-3161 FRQCTSLVIPPGSS
+3161 FRKCTSLVIPPGSS

-3181 ETHDTEGRP
+3181 ETHDTEGR
-3190 LVLHAR
+3190 LLLLHAR

-3203 ALKVYV
+3203 ALKVFV
-3209 SVPFWIINR
+3209 SVPYWIINR

-3225 KQEGTSSESAGQ
+3225 KQEGTNCESAGQ
-3237 FREHEQARSVAP
+3237 FPEHEQARSMVP
-3249 LLFSFSDTE
+3249 LLFSFADSE

-3263 SMRVGTELH
+3263 SMRVGMELH

-3311 EIRPGL
+3311 EIQQ
-3317 GRYTGTSHVVLSP
+3317 GRGKYACTNYVVLSP

-3343 IAQRFATKELQ
+3343 IAQRFATKELHQ
-3354 YRHHISLA
+3354 HRHHISLA
-3362 KPKSSLPFHWPR
+3362 KPKSNLPFHWPR

-3381 CVRLVDIA
+3381 CVRLVDA
-3389 GCQWSGG
+3389 PGCLWSGG

-3403 SFHIHMR
+3403 SFHIHTR
-3410 DDLGRSHFLRV
+3410 DDLGRSYFLRV
-3421 EVILKGATFFIIFM
+3421 EVILKGAMFFIIFM

-3447 NQSEVSVTFHQTSV
+3447 NQSEVAITFHQTSV
-3461 ANDMLRATVRAHT
+3461 SNELLRATVKAHT
-3474 SVPYAWDEPT
+3474 SVSYAWDEPT
-3484 LPPYITVTAPGGMSE
+3484 LPPHITVTAPGGMSE

-3524 TFLEPRAMVKAQPG
+3524 TFLEPRTMVKVQPG
-3538 SKDVRCQE
+3538 SKDVKCQE

-3552 QGSRVVINKKELGKR
+3552 QGTRIVINKKEMGKR

-3588 EPRPSAEPGRMLVL
+3588 DPRPSAEPGRMLVL
-3602 DIAGLGPEPKKYTE
+3602 DIASLGPEPKKYTE

-3628 TQTWQFR
+3628 TQTWQFC
-3635 SDGRLACQLP
+3635 SDGRLCCQLP

-3652 DGFAGLRRGNDVVL
+3652 DGFHGLRRGNDVVL
-3666 GPPQPVSFA
+3666 GPPQPVSFE
-3675 CMDNGVPVE
+3675 CMPNGVPLE

-3703 VPKGPTIMLCVSD
+3703 IPKGPTIVLGISD
-3716 FVQKQKLS
+3716 FMQKQKISVSTLS
-3724 TSAPSLDLR
+3724 PDIG
-3733 LLADK
+3733 LLAQKVSSSED
-3738 GAEEPQPPQ
+3738 PQAPQ
-3747 VEGRFGMD
+3747 LDGRFGLD
-3755 LELNVHLVGGLGVSV
+3755 LELNLHLMGGVGVSV
-3770 INHLGEELVY
+3770 INHLSEELLY

-3787 VNFQQSP
+3787 VNFIQSP
-3794 SSQILDASV
+3794 SSQLLDASV
-3803 ENVQVDNQLHGA
+3803 ENLQVDNQLHGA

-3829 DRQRHLPAIVVTAE
+3829 DRQRHLPAIVITAE
-3843 RLPQR
+3843 RLPQK

-3857 FIMHVKNLTVALEE
+3857 FIMHVKNITVALEE

-3876 VLQLVHHQFTD
+3876 IVQFLHHQVDD
-3887 FSDEIIIDNQLQRAH
+3887 FSDEIIIDNQLQRAN
-3902 AAASANARRLYFNT
+3902 AAASANARRFYFNT
-3916 LKLRLDQVKLSVL
+3916 LKLRMDQVKLSVL
-3929 TLSHRPPELDSI
+3929 TMSHRPPELDTI
-3941 KKKAGW
+3941 KKKVGW

-3972 FLVNNVIEHYKGEFQ
+3972 FLVNNVVEHYKGEFQ

-4005 LFNDVCTG
+4005 LINDVCTG
-4013 WSESL
+4013 WSEFI
-4018 KDGNITY
+4018 KDGNATS
-4025 LIKGVTHGLSNS
+4025 LVKGVTHGLSNS
-4037 TVKMAGSLSESL
+4037 TAKMAGSLSESL
-4049 TTVAHPPGQVEQRS
+4049 TTVADPGRQLEQRS
-4063 RSGAGPEHS
+4063 RSAAAPENS
-4072 SEGHLVTGLRRLG
+4072 DRHLMTGLRRLG

-4090 GLTSVARHSYHGV
+4090 GFTSIARHSYQGAI
-4103 VNEGVQGL
+4103 NEGVQGL

-4133 VTEAASLVRDTSK
+4133 VTEAASYVRDTSK
-4146 PPSHRHPRR
+4146 PPSHVHPRR

-4169 PCYSTSQALGQ
+4169 PCYSTTQALGQ
-4180 QFLCQLADAATGG
+4180 QFLCNLADAGS
-4193 DLFVAMEQLEG
+4193 DLFVAMEQLES
-4204 RPDGLRV
+4204 RPDGPRV
-4211 LISTERAFIIRRESP
+4211 LISTERAFIIKREGA
-4226 SSHAESI
+4226 HTESI
-4233 VHVVPYSGLSYC
+4233 LHMVPYSSLSYC
-4245 RWFPSNLGA
+4245 RWFPSNLGL

-4271 RLSASLDLQHNSLRV
+4271 RLSSSCDLHHGSLRI
-4286 GCESEGTARKVVQQ
+4286 GCENEATARKVVQQ
-4300 INYARDAYEERK
+4300 INYARDTYEERK
-4312 YTTHFSD
+4312 YTAHFSD
-4319 SDEDEN
+4319 SEED

>member
-78 WLITIEQLYVVIG
+78 WLITIEQLYIVIG
-91 PVSLDDYDEEREEQ
+91 PVSLDDYDEAREDQ
-105 VLQNAKV
+105 VLQNTKIS
-112 AKLDAMEAKWKASYE
+112 KLDAMEAKWKASYE

-158 FKIKDIHIRFEDG
+158 FKIKDIHIRYEDDS
-171 CTDPQNP
+171 TDPQNP
-178 FACGITIQT
+178 FACGVTIQT
-187 VSSQAAAADDAAQPP
+187 LSSQAAAADEE
-202 PASEAA
+202 PASGAA
-208 DDVAHQSLQLS
+208 DDVAHQSVQLS
-219 GFAAYW
+219 GFAVYW

-234 LDIMAM
+234 LDILAM
-240 AEAMK
+240 ADAMK

-251 LSSARAVRPHAYLL
+251 LSTARTVKPHSYLL
-265 STTSFQAQISR
+265 ATTSFQAQISR

-283 RLRSK
+283 RVRSK
-288 PRLTCNLQLEKF
+288 PRLTCNLQLDKF
-300 ALTLN
+300 SITLN
-305 EEQYRQMVFCLRE
+305 EEQYRQMVFCFRE
-318 LERTNVSWKYRRW
+318 LERINVSWKYRRW
-331 RPAVDVRGNARQ
+331 RPSVGISGNASV
-343 WWQFAVQAHVNHL
+343 WWQYASQAHVHHL
-356 TKKRSQATWEFALK
+356 TKKCSQATWEFALQ
-370 RAKQVKTYV
+370 RAKDVKRYIDV
-379 DTYYCHLS
+379 YHCHLA

-392 TTEMQAEKNLLEKQ
+392 TTEMQKEKNVLEQQ
-406 LELETLLSLR
+406 LEFETLLSLR

-422 VRREQA
+422 VRREQS
-428 SWPIGSGGQGL
+428 SWPSDSRNQGGV

-449 WYTKQEE
+449 WYTKQDEVSQPPSAE
-456 APQLPTA
+456 V
-463 DTTEDEA
+463 TEDEA
-470 SDIDDASSVSTSL
+470 SDVDDASSISTSL

-498 DRDTFLMRDTVFA
+498 DRDTFLMRDAVFA
-511 RVCFSLSQCGL
+511 RVCFSLSQCGI
-522 TLVGRHRTAPT
+522 TLVGRHRVAPNMRA
-533 LGSGD
+533 GD
-538 DAMQPLVELR
+538 ETMQPLVELR
-548 FTDVTVDVESRPR
+548 FAEVTVDVESRPR

-579 TAHNTAYPYVLSPH
+579 TAPNSAYPYMLSPH
-593 IVEQVHIFPPKPQP
+593 AVEQVHMFPKALPLDGTKT
-607 VAEVAKG
+607 
-614 GQPSIFKFLP
+614 QPSIFKFLP
-624 FTSPSAAP
+624 FTSPSPAA
-632 FGIPLMQGQKMD
+632 FGISLMHSQKAD
-644 FPSIPLFE
+644 FPSVPLFE
-652 LTYERKPLSS
+652 LTYEKKPLGS
-662 NADHSLM
+662 NADHSLT

-695 YEGGGS
+695 YEGS
-701 QTSSGGP
+701 SSSGGP

-715 RSRYEMFKRH
+715 RTRYEMFKKH
-725 TKEELRHRW
+725 TKEELRHHW
-734 DLMLEGEESNLQ
+734 DLMLEGEESTLQ
-746 VAKWDIHMDIC
+746 IAKWDIHMDIC
-757 APQIIVPESFTDHNS
+757 APQIIVPESFTDHAS
-772 LTVLID
+772 ATVLID

-784 SNSSAPPGA
+784 SNSSAPPEA
-793 SHSNVD
+793 SRTDVE

-812 SSPPELE
+812 SSPPKQEELE
-819 ELVNEPVILNPV
+819 TVVSSPVK
-831 PETTFTDANVY
+831 ETPLSDADIY
-842 DRMYK
+842 SHMYK

-858 LIGTS
+858 LIGS
-863 KDSWKF
+863 GKDSWKF

-885 ISVQVE
+885 ITVQVE

-902 PSVILNMKLPRL
+902 PSVVLNMKLPRL

-922 VHAMQMCVSRLR
+922 VHAMQMCLSRLR

-940 PPSWSSQGLSSP
+940 PAGWSSQGPSSP
-952 YPSSE
+952 CASAI
-957 DFNKAYELGGMSGS
+957 DLDKAFQQEGMSEGS
-971 PFSNRAKEPH
+971 FANRSKESH
-981 DMSLLL
+981 DTSLLL
-987 FAQCSIEQMCLE
+987 VAQCSIEQMCLE

-1006 IAELQVTGIQATF
+1006 IAELQVSGIHATF
-1019 SKMPLDSSIT
+1019 SKTPQDLSVTM
-1029 LSVHGLLLVDAL
+1029 SVHGLLLVDAL

-1051 VASHRHV
+1051 VASHKHV

-1071 PNSPTSPATPPLFA
+1071 PNSPVSPSTPPLLT
-1085 MQPAPPLQTIA
+1085 MTPLHPPMQTIA

-1106 TLQSASPKVLTDR
+1106 TLQSSPPKVLMDR
-1119 QRASPIGIL
+1119 QRISPIGML
-1128 DAHEADAL
+1128 DNHEADAL
-1136 ITAEISI
+1136 ISVEIS
-1143 VNVPSSSTNG
+1143 VLNVPSTSTNC
-1153 AAEQV
+1153 ASEQL

-1179 LVNFARCLKPYD
+1179 LVNFVRCLSPYE
-1191 ALKVPRKTASREGR
+1191 AVKVPSKTISTAGR
-1205 LSTSSQFDLSP
+1205 LSMSSQVDLSP
-1216 SSVQALPN
+1216 SFQSTPN
-1224 QINSMQLTFDFHRF
+1224 QLSNLQLTFDFHRF

-1268 ASIGSSLEIQGTL
+1268 VSIGSSLEIQGTL

-1298 IVSVGSDPHLA
+1298 IVSMGSDPHLGH
-1309 QEDSLIKHH
+1309 DLHDLLGKRHH
-1318 ASLYRSLPLPDSA
+1318 VELYRSLPLAGQDSA
-1331 ATAGTEKAFEFTVKR
+1331 NAEKAFEFTIKR
-1346 YRAQGKQATES
+1346 YGAQSKQSES
-1357 ECLEVVARVASVCYI
+1357 ECLEVVARMASVCYM

-1380 LASCAVEFKHCVSL
+1380 LASCAVEFKHCVSM

-1412 LPAQSVALSFHVCP
+1412 LPAQSMAFSFHVYP
-1426 PEGAAVPLLLQRE
+1426 PDSTPMPTLQRE
-1439 PSLNE
+1439 ISINEPS
-1444 TADVHAALPL
+1444 DVQSALPL

-1467 VLPCSVSS
+1467 VLPCSPSS
-1475 RDVVVAHLGRISLQ
+1475 RNVLVAHLGRISLQ
-1489 NTNSSVLQSDQFAF
+1489 NTNSSVLQSAQFAF
-1503 NSCDPHKSGL
+1503 NSCDPHKAGL
-1513 FFVQFRDVN
+1513 FFVQFRDMN

-1534 AASGK
+1534 ASGK
-1539 PPAVVPPLDSLP
+1539 TGPTVGLPPADSLP
-1551 VVDLYSCRAHG
+1551 VADLYSCQAHG
-1562 HPILHDTIIEFTV
+1562 RPILHDTIIEFTV
-1575 QYKQPREDLEGAWF
+1575 QYKQPLDELDVGWFNEDEGNM
-1589 TDGTSWIG
+1589 
-1597 EQGDQGDQVEAPSQH
+1597 GDTLVQPKTQPI
-1612 KGRPTLEVS
+1612 LEVS

-1630 AVTKHQ
+1630 AVTKYQ

-1645 NITYRKEST
+1645 NMTYCKDISS
-1654 AEEEDLAEP
+1654 EDEDMTEY
-1663 LHFTSSWDDFAVK
+1663 LHISASWDELASK
-1676 DLLGEPNR
+1676 DLHGEHER
-1684 PQQSLA
+1684 PQQSLVNIVEDG
-1690 SMADDASGQ
+1690 SRQMAFSY
-1699 TAFNC
+1699 
-1704 HINFVLPEFII
+1704 HVNFVLPELVI
-1715 NICSELCNDK
+1715 NICSDLCNDK

-1737 VNYERNSPYETTI
+1737 VNYEQDNPYETLV
-1750 QLALKGVVME
+1750 QLALKGVIME
-1760 DLMESPESSHRY
+1760 DLVESPESSHRY
-1772 LIRSTNPESQ
+1772 LIRSCNPEEE
-1782 AGDPRDERPPK
+1782 AGDSKDARPPK

-1801 PDMKYHAPT
+1801 PDMTYHIPAIP
-1810 MVAHPSLP
+1810 AHPSLP

-1832 KSKPAEHPKK
+1832 KNKPSEHAKK
-1842 RGGQCSSTCGS
+1842 RGQCSSTCAS
-1853 PSTPPPSPSGSVSP
+1853 PSTPPPSPCGSASP
-1867 LLVAQEDP
+1867 SLLLAQADT
-1875 LMHINVLL
+1875 LMHINMHL
-1883 IDSHCPD
+1883 IDRHCPE
-1890 FASKHNR
+1890 FASKHNS
-1897 VSQTVTVELNSLET
+1897 VSKAVAVDVNSLEM
-1911 VINAQTWVMVLDF
+1911 VINSQTWVMVLDF
-1924 LGLAADLPQEPRPAS
+1924 LGLAADLPEEPRPTS
-1939 KQEDLLLMEDTDASQ
+1939 RQDSLLREDLDVEQ
-1954 ESLGGGLEVA
+1954 ERQADVD
-1964 NTELKVDIHNFV
+1964 NTELEVNIRNFI
-1976 VTLNKPSCELARASI
+1976 VTLNKPTYELARATV

-2005 AFQASLGKICV
+2005 TLQASLSKICV
-2016 LDLTGHGC
+2016 LDLTEHGQ
-2024 LYRERFITAGPEALH
+2024 LYRERFITAGSEALH
-2039 FNIFKYG
+2039 FTVFKYG
-2046 SPDPDL
+2046 SLDPNL
-2052 RRDCDVKVKCE
+2052 QRDCDIKVKCE
-2063 MSSVQVVHTQRFLT
+2063 MSSVHVVHTQRFLT
-2077 EVIDFFADF
+2077 EVTDFFADF
-2086 SELQMLLKAATAGN
+2086 SDLQMLLKAATAGN
-2100 KMNLSAC
+2100 KMNLEVC

-2127 SYRSLDVLVANL
+2127 SHRSFDVLVANL
-2139 GNLNISTTFRF
+2139 GNLNITTTFRF

-2155 SEPSSRRTSLETSL
+2155 SAASSRRASLETSQ

-2178 VISAEEVMNVLVN
+2178 VISAEEVMKV
-2191 LDDDKCLLQ
+2191 LDDLDGEKCLLQ

-2212 SGVCVPTCQAVPL
+2212 SGVCVPACQALPVN
-2225 KHPEGGSYTLQF
+2225 HPEGSYTVQF
-2237 PSILI
+2237 PSIFI

-2249 LKQTLMLHLMV
+2249 LKRTLMLHLLV

-2265 SAFNHSVPDWTVEG
+2265 SAFNHTVPDWTVEG

-2295 VHGILSHN
+2295 VHGILSRN
-2303 LAETVERSSASNLTL
+2303 LGETVERASASNLTL
-2318 IELFPEQGSGS
+2318 GELFPGQGGQN
-2329 SGNGWT
+2329 GNSWT

-2353 HARPLCA
+2353 HARPQCA

-2373 SRLTLERFSDQSN
+2373 SKLTLERFSDQSN

-2418 QPTKNASREKVLQ
+2418 FPTKNASKEKVLQ
-2431 AEIHYRVTHN
+2431 AEIHYRVAHN

-2462 ELAEFLSVATEG
+2462 ELAEFLTLVK
-2474 QLFTQVKHTTETD
+2474 QLTSADQHVTQS
-2487 LHQAH
+2487 LSSA
-2492 IQGSG
+2492 
-2497 RRMTKQWQQQP
+2497 RRMTKQWQQQQLQPP

-2522 TEIVVVEDAAAWDTN
+2522 TEIVVVEDSAEWDTN

-2548 YHGGGSA
+2548 YHKA
-2555 GGEKPLSCNLQNLEV
+2555 HIERPLSCNLQNLEV
-2570 FSCVLGLEEDT
+2570 FSCILGLEDDT
-2581 ALSIVDPIS
+2581 ALSIIDPIS
-2590 VYIDLVARERE
+2590 VYIDLVERDPTAPGE
-2601 STSFGARSGHV
+2601 KTGHV
-2612 LQVGTLNLNLRL
+2612 LQVGTMNLNLRL

-2645 SVNKADPVNMDS
+2645 GGSKMESSNIDS

-2664 REDCLRSLEA
+2664 RDDCLRSLEA
-2674 CKGNVDDAAL
+2674 CGGNIEDAAL
-2684 WLTQNAAPCSAAL
+2684 WLTQNAMA
-2697 ASMGAS
+2697 
-2703 APTSVARPED
+2703 TSIYVGTAMSTSQTGVAKQD
-2713 VVVSAV
+2713 IVVSAI

-2768 TGYYNRALS
+2768 IGYYNRALS
-2777 GWEPIIEPWRCHCL
+2777 GWEPIIEPWRCNCQ
-2791 WEAAFGKAG
+2791 WEAAFGKTG
-2800 LSKFHFKINAED
+2800 LAKCHFKINAED

-2823 DLYQKVKQSW
+2823 DLYQKVKVSW
-2833 AADFYQLFSAERSL
+2833 ATDFYQLFSAEKNSE
-2847 DNRDATMQV
+2847 NSDAVGQGDT
-2856 VDAPVRRRSPFVP
+2856 PVRRRSPFVP

-2888 AFGGSKEE
+2888 TFSGKKDEAS
-2896 PATSKFD
+2896 SSRLD

-2915 TFQGRGK
+2915 TFEGRGK

-2932 MHKLV
+2932 MHRLV
-2937 VKIAGYSQLD
+2937 LKIPGYTQLD

-2959 YAVPVDRQHR
+2959 YARPVERQHR
-2969 ASAMTRVV
+2969 ASGTTRVLFNV
-2977 FSVTLDGNARKLIT
+2977 SLDGNARKLIT
-2991 VRSALVVK
+2991 VQSALVIK

-3004 PVDLKL
+3004 AVDLKL
-3010 ETAGVRPYQIC
+3010 ETVGVRPYQIC
-3021 LQPRCMAAV
+3021 LQPKCTTAV

-3042 PTISLIAY
+3042 PIISLIAY
-3050 SSLEWQH
+3050 SALEWQH
-3057 FASRPQGA
+3057 VAAKEQGG

-3078 AFFRFSVD
+3078 AVFRFSWT
-3086 VKREKYPDSK
+3086 VKREKYPDRDT
-3096 SVSASVP
+3096 VSSSVP
-3103 GHTISLLPPLSIQ
+3103 GHTISLLPPIRIY
-3116 NLLPYELAYVVNEGQ
+3116 NLLPCELSYAVNESQ
-3131 CKGIIPPHKNHLL
+3131 CRGIISAQKNQAL

-3181 ETHDTEGRP
+3181 ETHDTEGRL

-3196 VSVLRGR
+3196 VSVLRAR

-3209 SVPFWIINR
+3209 SVPYWIINR

-3225 KQEGTSSESAGQ
+3225 KQEGTNSESAGQ
-3237 FREHEQARSVAP
+3237 FPEHEQARSMVP

-3311 EIRPGL
+3311 EIRQ
-3317 GRYTGTSHVVLSP
+3317 GRGNYMCTNYVVLSP
-3330 RFLIDNQS
+3330 RFQIDNQS
-3338 SAVVQ
+3338 SSVVQ
-3343 IAQRFATKELQ
+3343 IAQRFAIKELHQ
-3354 YRHHISLA
+3354 HRHHISLA

-3381 CVRLVDIA
+3381 CVRLVDMPSCI
-3389 GCQWSGG
+3389 WSGG

-3421 EVILKGATFFIIFM
+3421 EVIMKGATFFIIFM

-3441 PPLRID
+3441 PPLRVD
-3447 NQSEVSVTFHQTSV
+3447 NQSEVPITFHQTHV
-3461 ANDMLRATVRAHT
+3461 GNELLRATVKAHT

-3484 LPPYITVTAPGGMSE
+3484 LPPHITVTAPGGMSE
-3499 TYDMTIFRPGKKLY
+3499 TYDMTIFRAGKKLY

-3524 TFLEPRAMVKAQPG
+3524 TFLEPRAMVKVQPG
-3538 SKDVRCQE
+3538 PKDVKCQE

-3552 QGSRVVINKKELGKR
+3552 QGTRVVINKKELGKR

-3616 LMLRKPDGRRRL
+3616 LMLRKPDSRRRL
-3628 TQTWQFR
+3628 TQTWQFS
-3635 SDGRLACQLP
+3635 SDGRLCCQLP
-3645 GMFVQPR
+3645 GMYVQPR
-3652 DGFAGLRRGNDVVL
+3652 DGFHGLRRGNDVVL
-3666 GPPQPVSFA
+3666 GPPQPVSFE
-3675 CMDNGVPVE
+3675 CMPNGVPLE
-3684 QAVVNQ
+3684 QAVTNQ
-3690 KMRGGSGVLSVRV
+3690 KMRGGSGVLVVRV
-3703 VPKGPTIMLCVSD
+3703 IPKGPTIVLCISD
-3716 FVQKQKLS
+3716 FMQKQKVPVGIAS
-3724 TSAPSLDLR
+3724 PDVN
-3733 LLADK
+3733 LLAQKATGSEDQQ
-3738 GAEEPQPPQ
+3738 APQLD
-3747 VEGRFGMD
+3747 GKFSLD
-3755 LELNVHLVGGLGVSV
+3755 LELNLHLSGGLGVSV
-3770 INHLGEELVY
+3770 INHLSEELVY

-3787 VNFQQSP
+3787 VNFIQSP
-3794 SSQILDASV
+3794 SSQLLDASV

-3829 DRQRHLPAIVVTAE
+3829 DRQRHLPAIVITAE
-3843 RLPQR
+3843 RLPQK
-3848 DTDVVIFQH
+3848 DSDVVIFQH
-3857 FIMHVKNLTVALEE
+3857 FIMHMKNITLALEE

-3876 VLQLVHHQFTD
+3876 IIQFLHHVVDD
-3887 FSDEIIIDNQLQRAH
+3887 FGDDIFIDNQLQRAH
-3902 AAASANARRLYFNT
+3902 AAASANARRFYFNT

-3929 TLSHRPPELDSI
+3929 TMSHRPPELDAI
-3941 KKKAGW
+3941 KKKVGW

-3972 FLVNNVIEHYKGEFQ
+3972 FLVNNVAEHYR
-3987 SHAAKILGAVD
+3987 
-3998 FLGDPVG
+3998 
-4005 LFNDVCTG
+4005 
-4013 WSESL
+4013 
-4018 KDGNITY
+4018 
-4025 LIKGVTHGLSNS
+4025 GVTMHGLTSCTLS
-4037 TVKMAGSLSESL
+4037 FQMAGSLSESL
-4049 TTVAHPPGQVEQRS
+4049 TTVANPGRQLEQRS
-4063 RSGAGPEHS
+4063 RSTAAPENS

-4090 GLTSVARHSYHGV
+4090 GFTSIAKHSYHGA

-4123 AMPAAGILDL
+4123 AMPAAGLLDL
-4133 VTEAASLVRDTSK
+4133 VTEAASIVRDTSK
-4146 PPSHRHPRR
+4146 PPSHMHPRR
-4155 CRPPR
+4155 CRAPR

-4169 PCYSTSQALGQ
+4169 PCYSTTQALGQ
-4180 QFLCQLADAATGG
+4180 QFLCNLTDASG
-4193 DLFVAMEQLEG
+4193 DLFVAMEQLES

-4211 LISTERAFIIRRESP
+4211 LISTERAFILKREGA
-4226 SSHAESI
+4226 HAESI
-4233 VHVVPYSGLSYC
+4233 VHVVLYSSLSYC
-4245 RWFPSNLGA
+4245 RWFPSNLGP

-4271 RLSASLDLQHNSLRV
+4271 RPSASLDLNHGSLRV
-4286 GCESEGTARKVVQQ
+4286 GCESETTARKVVQL
-4300 INYARDAYEERK
+4300 INYARDTYEERK
-4312 YTTHFSD
+4312 YTAHFSD
-4319 SDEDEN
+4319 DDEDDD